1 MQDIADE
8 FKIPRYCLFPTPHLL
23 SLLYSLRDF
32 NAQGLL
38 PVPSDGKSLEIPCF
52 PPIVPSDLPSNL
64 PSPGL
69 LVHEGERLWEA
80 AGVLVNSVYELE
92 SEIIDGLQEMICKH
106 STREQVSSSVHVSKF
121 NFSSIKFKL

>member
-1 MQDIADE
+1 MQDVADE

-38 PVPSDGKSLEIPCF
+38 PVPADGKSLEIPCF
-52 PPIVPSDLPSNL
+52 PPIVPS
-64 PSPGL
+64 
-69 LVHEGERLWEA
+69 ERLWEA

-106 STREQVSSSVHVSKF
+106 STREQVSSSVQVSKF
-121 NFSSIKFKL
+121 